1 MTLTTDLALQLKLAD
16 TASHRRDRLVM
27 YPRLDPVRTAVL
39 VIDMQDAFIRH
50 DSPACVPSAKLIVD
64 RINALT
70 RCLRSAG
77 ATICFTRHTVVEH
90 DWLRYVEI
98 VAGGDQVRA
107 SALLGKGTCGHAIF
121 SGIDVQD
128 GDLVVDKMRFGAL
141 GAEHCSL
148 SSELVRRGIDTV
160 VIAGTLTNI
169 CCESTARQAME
180 LDYRT
185 LLVADA
191 TAARSEAA
199 QNAALLN
206 VFAAFG
212 DVASTD
218 QICAR
223 LCAVS

>member
-1 MTLTTDLALQLKLAD
+1 MTSTTDLALQLKLAE
-16 TASHRRDRLVM
+16 TAIHRRDLPVM

-39 VIDMQDAFIRH
+39 VIDMQEAFVGQ
-50 DSPACVPSAKLIVD
+50 DSPACVPAAKLIID

-70 RCLRSAG
+70 HCLRSAG
-77 ATICFTRHTVVEH
+77 ATICFTRHTVVQH

-98 VAGGDQVRA
+98 VVGGDPSRA
-107 SALLGKGTCGHAIF
+107 LALLGEGTRGHAIF

-128 GDLVVDKMRFGAL
+128 GDLVVDKRRFGAL

-148 SSELVRRGIDTV
+148 NTELVRRGIDTV

-169 CCESTARQAME
+169 CCESTVRQAME

-191 TAARSEAA
+191 TAARNEAA
-199 QNAALLN
+199 QTAALLN
-206 VFAAFG
+206 VFSAFG
-212 DVASTD
+212 DVATTD
-218 QICAR
+218 QVCAR
-223 LCAVS
+223 L

>member
-1 MTLTTDLALQLKLAD
+1 
-16 TASHRRDRLVM
+16 M

-39 VIDMQDAFIRH
+39 VIDMQDAFIRQ
-50 DSPACVPSAKLIVD
+50 DSPACVPSAKRIVD

-70 RCLRSAG
+70 LCLRSAG

-90 DWLRYVEI
+90 DWSRYVEI
-98 VAGGDQVRA
+98 VAGGDPARA
-107 SALLGKGTCGHAIF
+107 SALLGGGTGGHAIF
-121 SGIDVQD
+121 SGIDVQP
-128 GDLVVDKMRFGAL
+128 GDVVVDKMRFGAL
-141 GAEHCSL
+141 GTEHCSL
-148 SSELVRRGIDTV
+148 NGELVLRGIDTV

-185 LLVADA
+185 IVVADA
-191 TAARSEAA
+191 TAARSDAA
-199 QNAALLN
+199 QTAALLN

-212 DVASTD
+212 DVATTD

-223 LCAVS
+223 LCSVN

>member
-1 MTLTTDLALQLKLAD
+1 MTSTTDLALQLKLAE

-39 VIDMQDAFIRH
+39 VIDMQEAFIGQ
-50 DSPACVPSAKLIVD
+50 DSPAYVPSARLIVD
-64 RINALT
+64 RINTLT
-70 RCLRSAG
+70 LCLRSAG
-77 ATICFTRHTVVEH
+77 ATICFTRHTVVED
-90 DWLRYVEI
+90 DWSRYVEI
-98 VAGGDQVRA
+98 VAGGEQARA
-107 SALLGKGTCGHAIF
+107 TALLGVGTGGHAIF
-121 SGIDVQD
+121 SGIDVRP
-128 GDLVVDKMRFGAL
+128 GDLVVDKRRFGAL
-141 GAEHCSL
+141 GAEHCNL
-148 SSELVRRGIDTV
+148 SAELVRRGIDTV
-160 VIAGTLTNI
+160 VIAGTLTNV

-199 QNAALLN
+199 QTAALLN

-212 DVASTD
+212 DVATTD

-223 LCAVS
+223 LCAVN